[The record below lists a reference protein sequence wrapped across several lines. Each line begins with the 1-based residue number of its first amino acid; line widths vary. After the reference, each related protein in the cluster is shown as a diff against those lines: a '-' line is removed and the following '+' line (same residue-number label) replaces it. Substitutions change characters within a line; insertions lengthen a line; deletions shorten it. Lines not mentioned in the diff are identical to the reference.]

1 MGLTH
6 YYIPSMNI
14 DGFPISKPRRYID
27 NGTISTKRDNRF
39 LFESNF
45 CNLIRSVTDRKS
57 FVVNYFYDYD
67 SNTGHNFTVVL
78 NGYVFTF
85 NTNSEIFDGE
95 SSVYAV
101 VHTSS
106 NVDGREELS
115 HQDAEGDDE
124 ISYYKSFSLVCADN
138 EDMVKNDVNGKGE
151 FLLIWDRN
159 KVISQPDEDKVP
171 LESKIKFDVNSVK
184 VTVIDGKH

>member
-27 NGTISTKRDNRF
+27 NGTLSTKRDNRF

-57 FVVNYFYDYD
+57 FVVNYFKD
-67 SNTGHNFTVVL
+67 SDAVHNFTVVL

-85 NTNSEIFDGE
+85 NTTSDIFDD

-101 VHTSS
+101 VHTSD
-106 NVDGREELS
+106 NDEGGKELS
-115 HQDAEGDDE
+115 YQDVEEDE

-151 FLLIWDRN
+151 FLLIWDG
-159 KVISQPDEDKVP
+159 QKVP
-171 LESKIKFDVNSVK
+171 PESQIKY
-184 VTVIDGKH
+184 DGKH

>member
-14 DGFPISKPRRYID
+14 DGFPISKPRQYID
-27 NGTISTKRDNRF
+27 NGTLSTIKRDNRF

-57 FVVNYFYDYD
+57 FVVNYFKNSD
-67 SNTGHNFTVVL
+67 TGHNFTVVL

-85 NTNSEIFDGE
+85 NTTSDIFNN

-101 VHTSS
+101 VHTSD
-106 NVDGREELS
+106 NGEGGKELS
-115 HQDAEGDDE
+115 YQDAIIGDNG
-124 ISYYKSFSLVCADN
+124 ISYYKSFSLVCAEN
-138 EDMVKNDVNGKGE
+138 EDMIKNDVNGKGE
-151 FLLIWDRN
+151 FLLIWDIN
-159 KVISQPDEDKVP
+159 KVTSQPDEDKVP
-171 LESKIKFDVNSVK
+171 SESKIKFDVNSVK